1 MKSHAD
7 SLAGALQ
14 DAKDDADASKQLVG
28 GYAQE
33 LANLKHRV
41 SLYEQEVAELREQ
54 LAVSKMETRLLP
66 RASPARLPLSTGNAS
81 PSLAHASPSTGLA
94 AAPPP
99 PPPPPPVLP
108 SAWPSVAANS
118 SPPSGQQ
125 AWGVMVEELEADRV
139 SARGE
144 LTRIDSE
151 INDLQTSLREL
162 TSNLHS

>member
-66 RASPARLPLSTGNAS
+66 RASPARLPLPTANAS
-81 PSLAHASPSTGLA
+81 PSLARASPSTGLA
-94 AAPPP
+94 AAAVAA
-99 PPPPPPVLP
+99 PPPPVLP